1 VRTDVR
7 SQNLQFHRLHYNLS
21 FLKYLPWQEFSKKF
35 GFSDRILCL
44 RVDEQ
49 PSGFENTRVHVDSV
63 TQFCCI
69 DGGIQYSG

>member
-1 VRTDVR
+1 MSEAKISGFTVYTTT
-7 SQNLQFHRLHYNLS
+7 LQPE
-21 FLKYLPWQEFSKKF
+21 FLKIFTLAGVSKKF